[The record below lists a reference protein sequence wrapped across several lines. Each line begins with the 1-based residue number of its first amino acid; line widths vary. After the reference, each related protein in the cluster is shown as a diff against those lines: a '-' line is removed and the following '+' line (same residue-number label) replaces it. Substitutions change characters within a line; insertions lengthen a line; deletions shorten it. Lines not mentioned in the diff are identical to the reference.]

1 MRFIP
6 RIMMTQ
12 HPDSANKYVPI
23 QEEPEEAIFALTPQ
37 PQGLG
42 MEEVMVDY
50 EGKLT
55 PYHQLA
61 QIALGLLKEN
71 LKAGKEVFITPRVAS
86 ATAETVFR
94 QLMALLSIMETNY
107 LTYNE
112 IDGFAIKE
120 FIVPMCERPQDILAV
135 KKRVSNVI
143 KLAHQEYLLTEDPDA
158 IQVIP
163 LIEDVPGL
171 LEADRILG
179 NYLKMCREEGFKI
192 KYLRYM
198 VGRSD
203 PALAYG
209 MVPSVLAS
217 KVAISEMRKMGDEL
231 NIKVY
236 PILGAGALPFRGHVT
251 LENIDNVLQEYAGI
265 YTLTLQSGMK
275 YDHGYENT
283 RQLSSLLTHKIPY
296 LPSLDYTSE
305 EVKEM
310 INIIG
315 VFFKHYLSTFIKIF
329 PLINRISDLLPQQRD
344 RLQRISPVGYARDI
358 ARPEKILP
366 FISDESLKE
375 EIKEIQVKEKG
386 DLPRA
391 ITYTGALYTIG
402 FPPEF
407 MGTGRALEEIQ
418 EKYGKELF
426 NKLINYYYPSLKGDL
441 AAAYKYLN
449 MENVRQFLPREALGE
464 IEKDREACTGY
475 FSLEGTEM
483 TEQDNLYHLLM
494 ETARPLLKQEI
505 GLGDRLFEEEEAE
518 KKLLQNLL
526 VKMGRLRKSLG

>member
-6 RIMMTQ
+6 RVMMTQ

-61 QIALGLLKEN
+61 QIALGLLKEK
-71 LKAGKEVFITPRVAS
+71 LKSGKEVFITPRVAS

-112 IDGFAIKE
+112 IGGFAIKE

-143 KLAHQEYLLTEDPDA
+143 RLAHQEYLLAEDPDA

-179 NYLKMCREEGFKI
+179 NYLRMCREEGFKV

-217 KVAISEMRKMGDEL
+217 KVAISEIRKMGDEL

-236 PILGAGALPFRGHVT
+236 PVLGAGALPFRGHVT
-251 LENIDNVLQEYAGI
+251 LENIENVLREYAGI
-265 YTLTLQSGMK
+265 YTLTIQSGMR
-275 YDHGYENT
+275 YDHGFEET
-283 RQLSSLLTHKIPY
+283 RQLCSLLTQKIPFF
-296 LPSLDYTSE
+296 PSLDYTSGE
-305 EVKEM
+305 IKEM

-315 VFFKHYLSTFIKIF
+315 VFFKNYLSTFMKIF
-329 PLINRISDLLPQQRD
+329 PLINRISDLLPRQRD

-366 FISDESLKE
+366 FISDERLRE
-375 EIKEIQVKEKG
+375 EIKGLQVREKG

-407 MGTGRALEEIQ
+407 IGTGRALEEI
-418 EKYGKELF
+418 EKRYGEKLLE
-426 NKLINYYYPSLKGDL
+426 KLINYYYPSIKKDL
-441 AAAYKYLN
+441 AAAYKYLS
-449 MENVRQFLPREALGE
+449 MENARLFLPPEALAE
-464 IEKDREACTGY
+464 LEEDIKVATRY
-475 FSLEGTEM
+475 FSLKKVEM
-483 TEQDNLYHLLM
+483 TEQNNLYHLLM

-518 KKLLQNLL
+518 KKLLQSLL

>member
-6 RIMMTQ
+6 RVMMTQ

-23 QEEPEEAIFALTPQ
+23 QDEPEEAIFALTP
-37 PQGLG
+37 PPHGLG

-61 QIALGLLKEN
+61 QIALGLLKEGIE
-71 LKAGKEVFITPRVAS
+71 AGKEVFITPRVAS

-112 IDGFAIKE
+112 IGGFAIKE

-135 KKRVSNVI
+135 KRRASNVI
-143 KLAHQEYLLTEDPDA
+143 KLAHQEYLLSEDPDA
-158 IQVIP
+158 LQVIP

-171 LEADRILG
+171 LEAHRILG
-179 NYLKMCREEGFKI
+179 DYLKMSREEGFKV

-198 VGRSD
+198 LGRSD

-209 MVPSVLAS
+209 LVAAVLAN
-217 KVAISEMRKMGDEL
+217 KVAISEIRKGGDEL
-231 NIKVY
+231 GIKVY
-236 PILGAGALPFRGHVT
+236 PILGAGSLPFRGHVT
-251 LENIDNVLQEYAGI
+251 LENAHNIMEEYAGV
-265 YTLTLQSGMK
+265 YTVTIQSGMK
-275 YDHGYENT
+275 YDHGYEKT
-283 RQLSSLLTHKIPY
+283 RQLTSLLKEEIPS
-296 LPSLDYTSE
+296 LPSLNYSHQE
-305 EVKEM
+305 IKEM

-315 VFFKHYLSTFIKIF
+315 VFFKNYLNTFMEIF
-329 PLINRISDLLPQQRD
+329 TLINKISDLLPRQRD

-358 ARPEKILP
+358 ARPERILP
-366 FISDESLKE
+366 FLSDEKLKE
-375 EIKEIQVKEKG
+375 EIGNIKVKGKG

-402 FPPEF
+402 VPPEF
-407 MGTGRALEEIQ
+407 IGTGRGLEEV
-418 EKYGKELF
+418 EKRYGKGLLD
-426 NKLINYYYPSLKGDL
+426 KLLNYYYPGLQRDL
-441 AAAYKYLN
+441 REAYKYLN
-449 MENVRQFLPREALGE
+449 LENARLFLPQEAMGQLE
-464 IEKDREACTGY
+464 EDIEACNRY
-475 FSLEGTEM
+475 FPLEGGEVG
-483 TEQDNLYHLLM
+483 EQDQLYHLLM
-494 ETARPLLKQEI
+494 ETVRPLLKQKI
-505 GLGDRLFEEEEAE
+505 GLGGSFLEEEEGE

-526 VKMGRLRKSLG
+526 VRMGRLRKSLG